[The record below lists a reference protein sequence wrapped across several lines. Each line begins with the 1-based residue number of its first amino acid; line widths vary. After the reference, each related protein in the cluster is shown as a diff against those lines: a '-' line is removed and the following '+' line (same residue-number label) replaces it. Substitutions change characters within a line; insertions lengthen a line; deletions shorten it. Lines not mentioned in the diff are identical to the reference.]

1 VPCRPAPAIFYHH
14 HCQVNARGAL
24 NCANVNGAE
33 AGNFTPVTQAAV
45 DTERAEDGRQH
56 WISPVILAQEPIR
69 VTSPAIAEGT
79 PAIAAFSSPA
89 R

>member
-1 VPCRPAPAIFYHH
+1 M
-14 HCQVNARGAL
+14 

-33 AGNFTPVTQAAV
+33 AGDFTQVTQVAV

-69 VTSPAIAEGT
+69 VTSAAIAVGMA
-79 PAIAAFSSPA
+79 AIAASLSPA